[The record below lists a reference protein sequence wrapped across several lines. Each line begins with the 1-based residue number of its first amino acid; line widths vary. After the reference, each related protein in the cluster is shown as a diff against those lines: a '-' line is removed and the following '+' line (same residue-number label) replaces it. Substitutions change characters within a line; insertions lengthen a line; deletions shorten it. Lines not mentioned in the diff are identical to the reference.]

1 MRDISSISSSLPD
14 FRPSGRRRPANCRI
28 SGGTC
33 VHGDQP
39 QAEAQGQ
46 AEARA
51 RACAYAFTYSGRH
64 AQEGKL
70 CLQPST
76 RVCTTSPSAGHSA
89 VRPCLCSGIMLYRV
103 DRKTYPKMF
112 ACMYC
117 VGVTGRRER
126 IPCKPCR
133 RTESSDDE
141 DEGKDNDGASGQ
153 DRQGNSGC
161 DAAGSA
167 AKVGLSLSTKS
178 SLGPSSLLPSRRPLC
193 VHYPLLSTSII
204 LLSTSTPNL
213 LSLPHSSFS
222 LRTPALYNAGNH
234 PGQPQASKQIQVR
247 SPKGW

>member
-1 MRDISSISSSLPD
+1 MCSWGPA
-14 FRPSGRRRPANCRI
+14 PGRSAGPGR
-28 SGGTC
+28 GTRTC
-33 VHGDQP
+33 MCICLHILRQ
-39 QAEAQGQ
+39 
-46 AEARA
+46 ARA
-51 RACAYAFTYSGRH
+51 GGEALLAT
-64 AQEGKL
+64 L
-70 CLQPST
+70 DT
-76 RVCTTSPSAGHSA
+76 RMHNNNTTSPSARHSA
-89 VRPCLCSGIMLYRV
+89 VRPCLCSAIMLYGV
-103 DRKTYPKMF
+103 DRKTYPKML
-112 ACMYC
+112 AYMYC